1 MVTGNVDRSAG
12 FDFSTGGPFSFNLGV
27 DHAATQTITLSG
39 TYASGAAM
47 VAALQSAVDGSG
59 IGAGRVLVS
68 LDGAGHVQF
77 ASQASGANGAID
89 MTGLPVGSPMANAL
103 GIGDTAVAG
112 EDYYR
117 SATVGGSVSVMLDAD
132 RRLSTDSAT
141 ANSGVFTAAPPSVQA
156 DFGYQL
162 TMTGRPRGGDSFAVG
177 FNDGGV
183 SDNANVLAMADVQAQ
198 KLFGKDGSLFDAY
211 ANIVESIGA
220 RTSQARIDRDAS
232 DGLLKQS
239 VSQRES
245 IAGVN
250 LDEEA
255 ANLIR
260 FEQAYNAS
268 ARVIAVARDTFDT
281 LFRMLG

>member
-1 MVTGNVDRSAG
+1 M
-12 FDFSTGGPFSFNLGV
+12 
-27 DHAATQTITLSG
+27 
-39 TYASGAAM
+39 
-47 VAALQSAVDGSG
+47 
-59 IGAGRVLVS
+59 S

-89 MTGLPVGSPMANAL
+89 TSGLTAGSPIANAL
-103 GIGDTAVAG
+103 GMTDGSVSGQDLN
-112 EDYYR
+112 R
-117 SATVGGSVSVMLDAD
+117 SVTIGGSVSVLLDAD
-132 RRLSTDSAT
+132 HRLTTDSTT
-141 ANSGVFTAAPPSVQA
+141 ANSDVFTASPPAVRA

-162 TMTGRPRGGDSFAVG
+162 TMTGWPQGGDSFAVD

-183 SDNANVLAMADVQAQ
+183 SDNANVLAMADVQTQ

-239 VSQRES
+239 VAQRES

-268 ARVIAVARDTFDT
+268 ARVIAVARDTFNT
-281 LFRMLG
+281 LFQMLG